1 METKRR
7 GAAWVTS
14 PLVLQVRNLA
24 LGVAARRVLS
34 DAGFTVA
41 AGDKVG
47 LVGRNGAGKT
57 SLLKVLAGEDDAAG
71 GLVLRRG
78 TLGYVPQNPR
88 PRAEAANTA
97 LSHIL
102 SGRGLD
108 RAAAR
113 LAELHLVLE
122 HDHSPES
129 IERYSAAE
137 ERYRHDGGYSSES
150 DARRIASGLGLRLDR
165 VDLPLGVLSGGE
177 RRRVELAR
185 VLFADADLLL
195 LDEPTN
201 HLDSNAKSWLMGF
214 LRDYRGAVI
223 VVSHDLVLLD
233 ASITRV
239 LHLDSGRLIEYRGTY
254 SQYQVARRREEERLT
269 SLAHRQEAEIKRLS
283 LLAEV
288 MRRQTETRARQA
300 KAICTRVDRLK
311 AARVTAPRRE
321 RKVKITFPEP
331 PHSGRIALH
340 CSGLAKGYGGPL
352 VFRDVSFEV
361 ERQQRLLVMGLNGA
375 GKTSLLRI
383 LAGESEA
390 NAGSF
395 RLGHGVSL
403 GYYAQ
408 EHEGIR
414 AGMTVLA
421 HMREQ
426 SDAEERVLRAL
437 LGMFNL
443 TGDIA
448 RQDAGTLSGGE
459 KTKLALAQL
468 VAGRH
473 NLLLLDEPTNNL
485 DPPSRTGVARA
496 LAEWPGTMVIVSHDP
511 EFVEALQ
518 PGRVPFMPEGRV
530 DYWEGDPPEGVP
542 LAEGGEGVRGG
553 QGPGGREAARPGGR
567 TG

>member
-1 METKRR
+1 MS
-7 GAAWVTS
+7 G
-14 PLVLQVRNLA
+14 LVLQVRNLA
-24 LGVAARRVLS
+24 IDVAARRMLS
-34 DAGFTVA
+34 DASFTVA
-41 AGDKVG
+41 GGDKVG

-57 SLLKVLAGEDDAAG
+57 SLLKVLAGDDDAAAG
-71 GLVLRRG
+71 VVLRRG

-88 PRAEAANTA
+88 PRPEAAPTA
-97 LSHIL
+97 LTHIL

-113 LAELHLVLE
+113 LAELHTRLE
-122 HDHSPES
+122 HDHSLAS

-137 ERYRHDGGYSSES
+137 ESYRLDGGYSSES
-150 DARRIASGLGLRLDR
+150 DARRIAGGLGLRLDR
-165 VDLPLGVLSGGE
+165 VDLPLSVLSGGE

-185 VLFADADLLL
+185 VLFAGADLLL

-201 HLDSNAKSWLMGF
+201 HLDSNAKTWLMDF

-223 VVSHDLVLLD
+223 VVSHDLGLLD
-233 ASITRV
+233 SSITRV
-239 LHLDSGRLIEYRGTY
+239 LHLDAGRLIEYRGTY
-254 SQYQVARRREEERLT
+254 SQYQEARRREEKRLT

-288 MRRQTETRARQA
+288 MRRQTEKRAKQA
-300 KAICTRVDRLK
+300 KSIFTRVERMK
-311 AARVTAPRRE
+311 AVRVVAPRRE
-321 RKVKITFPEP
+321 RKVKISFPEP

-340 CSGLAKGYGGPL
+340 ASGLAKGYGGPL
-352 VFRDVSFEV
+352 VFSDVSFEV
-361 ERQQRLLVMGLNGA
+361 ERRERLLVMGLNGA

-383 LAGESEA
+383 LAGESAA

-414 AGMTVLA
+414 AGVTVLA

-426 SDAEERVLRAL
+426 SDAEERALRAL

-473 NLLLLDEPTNNL
+473 NVLLLDEPTNNL

-511 EFVEALQ
+511 EFVEALR
-518 PGRVPFMPEGRV
+518 PGRVMFMPEGRI
-530 DYWEGDPPEGVP
+530 DYWEEDLLDVVSM
-542 LAEGGEGVRGG
+542 A
-553 QGPGGREAARPGGR
+553 
-567 TG
+567 

>member
-1 METKRR
+1 MIQSR
-7 GAAWVTS
+7 G
-14 PLVLQVRNLA
+14 LA
-24 LGVAARRVLS
+24 IDVAARRVLS
-34 DAGFTVA
+34 DASFTVNT
-41 AGDKVG
+41 GDKVG
-47 LVGRNGAGKT
+47 LVGRNGVGKT
-57 SLLKVLAGEDDAAG
+57 SLLKVLAGEDDAAA

-88 PRAEAANTA
+88 PRAEAAHSA

-113 LAELHLVLE
+113 LVELHRALE
-122 HDHSPES
+122 QDHSLS
-129 IERYSAAE
+129 AIEKYSEAE
-137 ERYRHDGGYSSES
+137 ERYRLDGGYSGESE
-150 DARRIASGLGLRLDR
+150 ARRIVTGLGLRLDR
-165 VDLPLGVLSGGE
+165 VDLALGVLSGGE
-177 RRRVELAR
+177 RRRVEIAR

-201 HLDSNAKSWLMGF
+201 QLDSHAKSWLMDF

-223 VVSHDLVLLD
+223 VVSHDLALLD

-239 LHLDSGRLIEYRGTY
+239 LHLDAGRLVEYRGTY
-254 SQYQVARRREEERLT
+254 SQYQAARRLEEKRLT
-269 SLAHRQEAEIKRLS
+269 SLAHRQEAEIERLS

-288 MRRQTETRARQA
+288 MRRQTAKRAKQA
-300 KAICTRVDRLK
+300 KSIFTRVDRMK
-311 AARVTAPRRE
+311 SARVVAPRHE
-321 RKVKITFPEP
+321 RKVKINFPEP
-331 PHSGRIALH
+331 PHSGRVVLH
-340 CSGLAKGYGGPL
+340 SSGLTKGYGGPL
-352 VFRDVSFEV
+352 VFRDVSVEV
-361 ERQQRLLVMGLNGA
+361 ERHGRILVMGLNGA

-383 LAGESEA
+383 LAGEGAADE
-390 NAGSF
+390 GSF
-395 RLGHGVSL
+395 RLGHGVSS

-414 AGMTVLA
+414 AGVPVLA

-426 SDAEERVLRAL
+426 APDAEERVLRSL

-443 TGDIA
+443 TGDVA

-496 LAEWPGTMVIVSHDP
+496 LAAWPGTMVIVSHDP

-518 PGRVPFMPEGRV
+518 PGRVLFMPEGRV
-530 DYWEGDPPEGVP
+530 DYWEEDLLDVVSM
-542 LAEGGEGVRGG
+542 A
-553 QGPGGREAARPGGR
+553 
-567 TG
+567 

>member
-1 METKRR
+1 
-7 GAAWVTS
+7 
-14 PLVLQVRNLA
+14 VLQARGLA
-24 LGVAARRVLS
+24 IDVVARRVLS
-34 DAGFTVA
+34 DASFTVN
-41 AGDKVG
+41 AGDTVG

-57 SLLKVLAGEDDAAG
+57 SLLKVLAGEDDAAEG
-71 GLVLRRG
+71 VVLRRG
-78 TLGYVPQNPR
+78 TLGYVPQNPK
-88 PRAEAANTA
+88 PRGEATHSA

-102 SGRGLD
+102 SGKGLD
-108 RAAAR
+108 RAAER
-113 LAELHLVLE
+113 LAELHRRLE
-122 HDHSPES
+122 TDHSPVM
-129 IERYSAAE
+129 IDRYSEAE
-137 ERYRHDGGYSSES
+137 ERYRHAGGYSAESE
-150 DARRIASGLGLRLDR
+150 ARRIVTGLGLRLDR

-177 RRRVELAR
+177 RRRVEIAR
-185 VLFADADLLL
+185 VLFAEADLLL

-201 HLDSNAKSWLMGF
+201 HLDSDAKGWLMDF

-223 VVSHDLVLLD
+223 VVSHDLALLD

-239 LHLDSGRLIEYRGTY
+239 LHLDAGRMIEYRGTY
-254 SQYQVARRREEERLT
+254 SQYQAARRLEEKRLT
-269 SLAHRQEAEIKRLS
+269 SLAQRQEAEIQRLS

-288 MRRQTETRARQA
+288 MRRQTQTRAKQA
-300 KAICTRVDRLK
+300 KSIFTRVERMK
-311 AARVTAPRRE
+311 AARVVAPRRE
-321 RKVKITFPEP
+321 RKVKISFPEP
-331 PHSGRIALH
+331 PHSGRIVLRGH
-340 CSGLAKGYGGPL
+340 GLAKGYGGPL

-361 ERQQRLLVMGLNGA
+361 ERRQRLLVMGLNGA

-383 LAGESEA
+383 LAGETQP

-395 RLGHGVSL
+395 HLGHGVSL

-414 AGMTVLA
+414 AGVSVLA

-426 SDAEERVLRAL
+426 APDVEERVLRAL

-443 TGDIA
+443 TGDVA

-496 LAEWPGTMVIVSHDP
+496 LAAWPGTMVIVSHDP
-511 EFVEALQ
+511 EFVEALE
-518 PGRVPFMPEGRV
+518 PGRVMFMPEGRV
-530 DYWEGDPPEGVP
+530 DYWEEDLLDVV
-542 LAEGGEGVRGG
+542 AM
-553 QGPGGREAARPGGR
+553 A
-567 TG
+567 

>member
-1 METKRR
+1 MLQAR
-7 GAAWVTS
+7 G
-14 PLVLQVRNLA
+14 LA
-24 LGVAARRVLS
+24 IDVAGRRVLS
-34 DAGFTVA
+34 DAGFTVNP
-41 AGDKVG
+41 GDKVG

-57 SLLKVLAGEDDAAG
+57 SLLKVLAGEDDAAA

-78 TLGYVPQNPR
+78 SLGYVPQNPR
-88 PRAEAANTA
+88 PRAEATHSA

-113 LAELHLVLE
+113 LIELHRKLE
-122 HDHSPES
+122 TDHSLS
-129 IERYSAAE
+129 AIEKYSEAE
-137 ERYRHDGGYSSES
+137 ERYRLDGGYSSES
-150 DARRIASGLGLRLDR
+150 EARRIVTGLGLRLDR
-165 VDLPLGVLSGGE
+165 VDLALGVLSGGE
-177 RRRVELAR
+177 RRRVEIAR

-201 HLDSNAKSWLMGF
+201 HLDSNAKSWLMDF

-223 VVSHDLVLLD
+223 VVSHDLALLD

-239 LHLDSGRLIEYRGTY
+239 LHLDAGRLIEYRGTY
-254 SQYQVARRREEERLT
+254 TQYQAARRLEEKRLT
-269 SLAHRQEAEIKRLS
+269 SLAQRQGAEIERLS
-283 LLAEV
+283 VLAEV
-288 MRRQTETRARQA
+288 MRRQTAKRAKQA
-300 KAICTRVDRLK
+300 KSIFTRVERMK
-311 AARVTAPRRE
+311 AARVVAPRRE

-331 PHSGRIALH
+331 PHSGRVVLH
-340 CSGLAKGYGGPL
+340 SSGLAKGYGGPL

-361 ERQQRLLVMGLNGA
+361 ERHDRLLVMGLNGA

-383 LAGESEA
+383 LAGESTPD
-390 NAGSF
+390 AGSF

-414 AGMTVLA
+414 GGVSVLA

-426 SDAEERVLRAL
+426 SPDAEERVLRAL
-437 LGMFNL
+437 LGMFSL
-443 TGDIA
+443 TGDVA

-485 DPPSRTGVARA
+485 DPPSRSGVARA
-496 LAEWPGTMVIVSHDP
+496 LAAWPGTMVIVSHDP

-518 PGRVPFMPEGRV
+518 PGRVLFMPEGRL
-530 DYWEGDPPEGVP
+530 DYWEADLLDVVSM
-542 LAEGGEGVRGG
+542 A
-553 QGPGGREAARPGGR
+553 
-567 TG
+567 

>member
-1 METKRR
+1 MR
-7 GAAWVTS
+7 AASWALICLTERQARSQVTVAVMS
-14 PLVLQVRNLA
+14 GLVLQVRNLA
-24 LGVAARRVLS
+24 IDVAARRMLS
-34 DAGFTVA
+34 DASFTVA

-47 LVGRNGAGKT
+47 LVGHNGAGKT
-57 SLLKVLAGEDDAAG
+57 SLLKVLAGDDDAAAG
-71 GLVLRRG
+71 VVLRRG

-88 PRAEAANTA
+88 PRAEAAPTA
-97 LSHIL
+97 LTHIL

-113 LAELHLVLE
+113 LAELHTRLE
-122 HDHSPES
+122 HDHSLAS

-137 ERYRHDGGYSSES
+137 ESYRLDGGYSSES
-150 DARRIASGLGLRLDR
+150 DARRIAGGLGLRLDR
-165 VDLPLGVLSGGE
+165 VDLPLSVLSGGE

-185 VLFADADLLL
+185 VLFAGADLLL

-201 HLDSNAKSWLMGF
+201 HLDSNAKTWLMDF

-223 VVSHDLVLLD
+223 VVSHDLGLLD
-233 ASITRV
+233 SSITRV
-239 LHLDSGRLIEYRGTY
+239 LHLDAGRLIEYRGTY
-254 SQYQVARRREEERLT
+254 SQYQEARRREEKRLT

-288 MRRQTETRARQA
+288 MRRQTEKRAKQA
-300 KAICTRVDRLK
+300 KSIFTRVERMK
-311 AARVTAPRRE
+311 AVRVVAPRRE
-321 RKVKITFPEP
+321 RKVKINFPEP

-340 CSGLAKGYGGPL
+340 ASGLAKGYGGPL
-352 VFRDVSFEV
+352 VFSDVSFEV
-361 ERQQRLLVMGLNGA
+361 ERRERLLVMGLNGA

-383 LAGESEA
+383 LAGESTA

-414 AGMTVLA
+414 AGVTVLA

-473 NLLLLDEPTNNL
+473 NVLLLDEPTNNL

-511 EFVEALQ
+511 EFVDALR
-518 PGRVPFMPEGRV
+518 PGRVMFMPEGRI
-530 DYWEGDPPEGVP
+530 DYWEEDLLDVVSM
-542 LAEGGEGVRGG
+542 A
-553 QGPGGREAARPGGR
+553 
-567 TG
+567 

>member
-1 METKRR
+1 MR
-7 GAAWVTS
+7 AASWALICLTERQARSQVTVAVMS
-14 PLVLQVRNLA
+14 GLVLQVRNLA
-24 LGVAARRVLS
+24 IDVAARRMLS
-34 DAGFTVA
+34 DASFTVA

-47 LVGRNGAGKT
+47 LVGHNGAGKT
-57 SLLKVLAGEDDAAG
+57 SLLKVLAGDDDAAAG
-71 GLVLRRG
+71 VVLRRG

-88 PRAEAANTA
+88 PRAEAAPTA
-97 LSHIL
+97 LTHIL

-113 LAELHLVLE
+113 LAELHTRLE
-122 HDHSPES
+122 HDHSLAS

-137 ERYRHDGGYSSES
+137 ESYRLDGGYSSES
-150 DARRIASGLGLRLDR
+150 DARRIAGGLGLRLDR
-165 VDLPLGVLSGGE
+165 VDLPLSVLSGGE

-185 VLFADADLLL
+185 VLFAGADLLL

-201 HLDSNAKSWLMGF
+201 HLDSNAKTWLMDF

-223 VVSHDLVLLD
+223 VVSHDLGLLD
-233 ASITRV
+233 SSITRV
-239 LHLDSGRLIEYRGTY
+239 LHLDAGRLIEYRGTY
-254 SQYQVARRREEERLT
+254 SQYQEARRREEKRLT
-269 SLAHRQEAEIKRLS
+269 SLAHRQEAEIRRLS

-288 MRRQTETRARQA
+288 MRRQTEKRAKQA
-300 KAICTRVDRLK
+300 KSIFTRVERMK
-311 AARVTAPRRE
+311 AVRVVAPRRE
-321 RKVKITFPEP
+321 RKVKINFPEP

-340 CSGLAKGYGGPL
+340 ASGLAKGYGGPL
-352 VFRDVSFEV
+352 VFSDVSFEV
-361 ERQQRLLVMGLNGA
+361 ERRERLLVMGLNGA

-383 LAGESEA
+383 LAGESTA

-414 AGMTVLA
+414 AGVTVLA

-473 NLLLLDEPTNNL
+473 NVLLLDEPTNNL

-511 EFVEALQ
+511 EFVDALR
-518 PGRVPFMPEGRV
+518 PGRVMFMPEGRI
-530 DYWEGDPPEGVP
+530 DYWEEDLLDVVSM
-542 LAEGGEGVRGG
+542 A
-553 QGPGGREAARPGGR
+553 
-567 TG
+567 

>member
-1 METKRR
+1 M
-7 GAAWVTS
+7 
-14 PLVLQVRNLA
+14 LQVRNLA
-24 LGVAARRVLS
+24 IDVVTRRVLS
-34 DAGFTVA
+34 DASFTVA

-57 SLLKVLAGEDDAAG
+57 SLLKVLAGEDDPGA

-88 PRAEAANTA
+88 PRAEATQTA

-108 RAAAR
+108 RAAVR
-113 LAELHLVLE
+113 LTELHHELDRDPSLANVQRFS
-122 HDHSPES
+122 D
-129 IERYSAAE
+129 AE
-137 ERYRHDGGYSSES
+137 ERYRLDGGYSGES
-150 DARRIASGLGLRLDR
+150 DARRIATGLGLKPDR

-185 VLFADADLLL
+185 VLFADAELLL

-201 HLDSNAKSWLMGF
+201 HLDSDAKSWLMDF
-214 LRDYRGAVI
+214 LRNNRGAVI
-223 VVSHDLVLLD
+223 VVSHDLILLD
-233 ASITRV
+233 EAITRV
-239 LHLDSGRLIEYRGTY
+239 LHLDAGRLVEYRGTY
-254 SQYQVARRREEERLT
+254 SQYQQARRAEEKRLT

-288 MRRQTETRARQA
+288 MRRQTEKRARTA
-300 KAICTRVDRLK
+300 KAIFKRVDRLK
-311 AARVTAPRRE
+311 ADQVAAPRRE
-321 RKVKITFPEP
+321 RKVKVRFPDP
-331 PHSGRIALH
+331 PHAGRVAITVE
-340 CSGLAKGYGGPL
+340 GLSKGYGGPL

-361 ERQQRLLVMGLNGA
+361 ERGQRLLVMGLNGA
-375 GKTSLLRI
+375 GKTTLLRI
-383 LAGESEA
+383 LAGETEPNS
-390 NAGSF
+390 GRF
-395 RLGHGVSL
+395 RLGHGASL

-414 AGMTVLA
+414 AGVPVLA

-426 SDAEERVLRAL
+426 SDAEEPVLRAL
-437 LGMFNL
+437 LGMFSL

-485 DPPSRTGVARA
+485 DPPSRVGVAQA
-496 LAEWPGTMVIVSHDP
+496 LAAWPGTMIIVSHDP
-511 EFVEALQ
+511 QFVEALK
-518 PGRVPFMPEGRV
+518 PARVLFMPEGRA
-530 DYWEGDPPEGVP
+530 DYWDRDLLDVVS
-542 LAEGGEGVRGG
+542 LA
-553 QGPGGREAARPGGR
+553 
-567 TG
+567 

>member
-1 METKRR
+1 M
-7 GAAWVTS
+7 
-14 PLVLQVRNLA
+14 LQVRGLA
-24 LGVAARRVLS
+24 VDVVARRVIS
-34 DAGFTVA
+34 DASFTVA

-57 SLLKVLAGEDDAAG
+57 SLLKVLAGEDDAAAG
-71 GLVLRRG
+71 VALRRG

-88 PRAEAANTA
+88 PRSEASATA
-97 LSHIL
+97 LAHIL

-108 RAAAR
+108 RAAAH
-113 LAELHLVLE
+113 LTKLHRHLE
-122 HDHSPES
+122 HDHSTAA
-129 IERYSAAE
+129 IERYSEAE
-137 ERYRHDGGYSSES
+137 ERYRHAGGYSSES
-150 DARRIASGLGLRLDR
+150 DARRIAAGLGLKPDR
-165 VDLPLGVLSGGE
+165 VDLPISVLSGGE

-185 VLFADADLLL
+185 VLFADPDLLL

-201 HLDSNAKSWLMGF
+201 HLDSDAKSWLMDF

-223 VVSHDLVLLD
+223 VVSHDLNLLD
-233 ASITRV
+233 KSITRV
-239 LHLDSGRLIEYRGTY
+239 LHLDVGRLIEYRGTY
-254 SQYQVARRREEERLT
+254 SQYQAARRAEEKRLT
-269 SLAHRQEAEIKRLS
+269 SLAQRQESEIKRLT

-288 MRRQTETRARQA
+288 MRRQTQKRAKQA
-300 KAICTRVDRLK
+300 HAIFSRVDRMK
-311 AARVTAPRRE
+311 RERVVAPRRE
-321 RKVKITFPEP
+321 RKIKISFPAP
-331 PHSGRIALH
+331 PHSGRIVLH
-340 CSGLAKGYGGPL
+340 CNSLAKGYGGPL

-361 ERQQRLLVMGLNGA
+361 ERQERLLVMGLNGA

-383 LAGESEA
+383 LAGQSEP
-390 NAGSF
+390 NAGTF

-414 AGMTVLA
+414 AGLSVLA

-437 LGMFNL
+437 LGMFAL

-496 LAEWPGTMVIVSHDP
+496 LAEWPGSMVIVSHDA
-511 EFVEALQ
+511 EFVEALV
-518 PGRVPFMPEGRV
+518 PGRVLFMPEGRL
-530 DYWEGDPPEGVP
+530 DYWDSELLDVVSM
-542 LAEGGEGVRGG
+542 A
-553 QGPGGREAARPGGR
+553 
-567 TG
+567 

>member
-1 METKRR
+1 M
-7 GAAWVTS
+7 S
-14 PLVLQVRNLA
+14 LQVRGLA
-24 LGVAARRVLS
+24 IDVVARRVLS
-34 DAGFTVA
+34 DASFTVA

-57 SLLKVLAGEDDAAG
+57 SLLRVLAGETDAAAG
-71 GLVLRRG
+71 VALRRG

-88 PRAEAANTA
+88 PRAEASQLA
-97 LSHIL
+97 LAHIL

-108 RAAAR
+108 RAAAE
-113 LAELHLVLE
+113 LAELHKRLE
-122 HDHSPES
+122 HDHSAAT
-129 IERYSAAE
+129 IEKYAEAE
-137 ERYRHDGGYSSES
+137 ERYRHAGGYSGES
-150 DARRIASGLGLRLDR
+150 DARRIASGLGLRADR
-165 VDLPLGVLSGGE
+165 VDLPLSVLSGGE

-185 VLFADADLLL
+185 VLFADPDLLL

-201 HLDSNAKSWLMGF
+201 HLDSNAKAWLTDF
-214 LRDYRGAVI
+214 LRDYKGAVI
-223 VVSHDLVLLD
+223 VVSHDLALLD

-239 LHLDSGRLIEYRGTY
+239 LHLDAGRLIEYRGTY
-254 SQYQVARRREEERLT
+254 SQYQAARRAEEKRLT
-269 SLAHRQEAEIKRLS
+269 SLAQRQEAEIKRLT

-288 MRRQTETRARQA
+288 MRRQTAKRAKQA
-300 KAICTRVDRLK
+300 HSIYSRVERMKAQRV
-311 AARVTAPRRE
+311 VAPRRE
-321 RKVKITFPEP
+321 RKIKISFPEP

-340 CSGLAKGYGGPL
+340 VNGLAKGYGGPL
-352 VFRDVSFEV
+352 VFRDVTFEV
-361 ERQQRLLVMGLNGA
+361 ERQERLLVMGLNGA

-383 LAGESEA
+383 LADQSAA
-390 NAGSF
+390 NAGTH
-395 RLGHGVSL
+395 RLGHNVSL

-414 AGMTVLA
+414 AGVTVLA

-437 LGMFNL
+437 LGMFAL

-496 LAEWPGTMVIVSHDP
+496 LAEWPGTMVIVSHDT

-518 PGRVPFMPEGRV
+518 PGRVLFMPEGRL
-530 DYWEGDPPEGVP
+530 DYWD
-542 LAEGGEGVRGG
+542 AEFLDVVSM
-553 QGPGGREAARPGGR
+553 A
-567 TG
+567 